1 MPNNDY
7 KILWDVNWNDW
18 REIKKRFQDKLPP
31 DDDKFRI
38 NHHLN
43 INFPILSLLI
53 NLNKRIE
60 ELEYQLKELT
70 RKCDKENK

>member
-7 KILWDVNWNDW
+7 KILWDVSCIDW
-18 REIKKRFQDKLPP
+18 REIRERFQDKLPS

-43 INFPILSLLI
+43 INFPIFSLLI

-60 ELEYQLKELT
+60 ELEYQIKELQQ
-70 RKCDKENK
+70 RIGS